1 LREQRW
7 NVGKTAAALNV
18 SRTSLYA
25 LMNRCPRVRKAG
37 DLSREEIAD
46 ALSRCQGALPAM
58 VDLLE
63 VSRRG
68 LQLRMTDLG
77 LAAVGDC

>member
-25 LMNRCPRVRKAG
+25 LMNRCPRVRKVC
-37 DLSREEIAD
+37 D
-46 ALSRCQGALPAM
+46 
-58 VDLLE
+58 
-63 VSRRG
+63 
-68 LQLRMTDLG
+68 
-77 LAAVGDC
+77 

>member
-1 LREQRW
+1 
-7 NVGKTAAALNV
+7 
-18 SRTSLYA
+18 
-25 LMNRCPRVRKAG
+25 
-37 DLSREEIAD
+37 
-46 ALSRCQGALPAM
+46 M

>member
-1 LREQRW
+1 M
-7 NVGKTAAALNV
+7 TSDY
-18 SRTSLYA
+18 SRDKPERAIELA
-25 LMNRCPRVRKAG
+25 PR
-37 DLSREEIAD
+37 
-46 ALSRCQGALPAM
+46 QGALPAM
-58 VDLLE
+58 ADLLE